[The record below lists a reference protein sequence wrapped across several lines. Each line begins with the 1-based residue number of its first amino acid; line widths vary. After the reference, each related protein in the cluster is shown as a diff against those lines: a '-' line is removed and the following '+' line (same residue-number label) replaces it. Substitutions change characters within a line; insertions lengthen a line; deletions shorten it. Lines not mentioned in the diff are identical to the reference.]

1 MRNRVNYFIDIKFYV
16 NLFIRLK
23 IILRIQ
29 LEYDFKCESS
39 LYGRFYKVHPFF
51 RLVPCLLFCVA
62 INISIYFSNK
72 KYLKPKEESTMG
84 VDSWLFVFSVIDEGA
99 LLFLVVYFVSFYDII
114 CSSMLTLLSD
124 SDPYLTSV
132 SSHPSTKDSH
142 AICDLACRTSHL
154 Q

>member
-1 MRNRVNYFIDIKFYV
+1 
-16 NLFIRLK
+16 
-23 IILRIQ
+23 
-29 LEYDFKCESS
+29 
-39 LYGRFYKVHPFF
+39 
-51 RLVPCLLFCVA
+51 
-62 INISIYFSNK
+62 
-72 KYLKPKEESTMG
+72 MG

-132 SSHPSTKDSH
+132 SSHPSKDSH
-142 AICDLACRTSHL
+142 VICDLACRTSHL